1 MFAVV
6 AIIETKTKHI
16 YKNMI
21 DVQQIPAALMF
32 GAFMYFMYSLEVQ
45 KRDNKPY
52 HCTPSDQTVIYL
64 SKSCVLIVA

>member
-1 MFAVV
+1 MSAVV

-32 GAFMYFMYSLEVQ
+32 GAFMFFMYNLEVQ
-45 KRDNKPY
+45 ERDNKPL
-52 HCTPSDQTVIYL
+52 HCTPSDQTAVYL
-64 SKSCVLIVA
+64 SKSCNVLVA